1 MDRKLELYYEQPA
14 GRWEETICLGNG
26 RLGAMVWGGPIK
38 EKLGLNE
45 DSLWSGYER
54 DRTNPQAFGS
64 LEEARR
70 LIFEDRCA
78 EAEELIRR
86 EMLGEYGESY
96 LPLGNLEIVY
106 KNLEGRDVQGEA
118 SAENYRRSLD
128 LGEAVAY
135 VDFDV
140 EGVHY
145 SREMFA
151 TYPGQAILVSLR
163 ASEPVMDLDISLDSL
178 LKCRME
184 EAADGLYFKGKC
196 PEHLDPGYIR
206 EGEEAVIWGY
216 RGKRFTG
223 KIRVLE
229 GDGEV
234 SASEGH
240 LRIRGCSRTV
250 LSIEAVRPAALEGM
264 AGKGGYDAIRAA
276 HVRDYRAI
284 YDKVELY
291 LGEQIEQPTDVRLE
305 NLRAGGEDNGLFALY
320 FQYGRYLMIASSR
333 EGSFPANLQGI
344 WSWQWQAPWSSNWTT
359 NINLQMNYWPALSCG
374 LEACMEPYFS
384 FVEKLAEYG
393 EHTAAVNYHCRG
405 SVQHHNADAWYATTP
420 MGIGYGNEEGVD
432 GGVTWSMWPMGL
444 NWLAQEF
451 YHYYEYT
458 GNLEFLRQKAYPLFR
473 ASTLF
478 LVDWLVEH
486 NGRYVTCPSTSPE
499 NRYYTAQG
507 KSCCV
512 TYGSAMDLELTED
525 VFRHFLEICRILDI
539 EDPLIPEVEERLS
552 KLEPVKKG
560 SFGQILEWAG
570 EYREVEPGHRHVS
583 HLYGLYPS
591 ELWADREDMM
601 QAARISLENRL
612 KNGGGYTGWSCA
624 WIVNLFGMLK
634 DGEKAWEY
642 LHILLTRSTYPNLW
656 DAHEPFQIDGNF
668 GGIAGIANML
678 VQDRGGE
685 VTLLPA
691 LPGQFASGYAK
702 GLRIKGGKAVD
713 IAWKDG
719 KLTSSEIYEMR

>member
-1 MDRKLELYYEQPA
+1 MDKKLELYYEKPA

-26 RLGAMVWGGPIK
+26 RLGAMVWGGPGE

-54 DRTNPQAFGS
+54 DRTNPEAFER
-64 LEEARR
+64 LQEARR
-70 LIFEDRCA
+70 LIFQGKTA
-78 EAEELIRR
+78 EAEELIRGR
-86 EMLGEYGESY
+86 MLGEYGESY
-96 LPLGNLEIVY
+96 LPLGNLNIVY
-106 KNLEGRDVQGEA
+106 CNLESREKDGFA
-118 SAENYRRSLD
+118 AENYRRSLD

-135 VDFDV
+135 VDFDA

-151 TYPGQAILVSLR
+151 SYPGQAILVALG
-163 ASEPVMDLDISLDSL
+163 ASEPVMDLEISLDSL

-184 EAADGLYFKGKC
+184 EAADGLHFKGKC

-216 RGKRFTG
+216 RGKRFSG

-234 SASEGH
+234 SVSDGM

-250 LSIEAVRPAALEGM
+250 LSVEAVRPAALEGV
-264 AGKGGYDAIRAA
+264 AGEGGYDAIREA

-359 NINLQMNYWPALSCG
+359 NINLEMNYWPALSCG
-374 LEACMEPYFS
+374 LEECMEPYFS
-384 FVEKLAEYG
+384 FVERLAEHG
-393 EHTAAVNYHCRG
+393 ERTAAVNYRCRG
-405 SVQHHNADAWYATTP
+405 SVQHHNADAWCATTP
-420 MGIGYGNEEGVD
+420 MGIGYGGEEGVD
-432 GGVTWSMWPMGL
+432 GSVTWSMWPMGL
-444 NWLAQEF
+444 NWLSQEF

-458 GNLEFLRQKAYPLFR
+458 GDLEFLRQKAYPLFR
-473 ASTLF
+473 ADALF

-486 NGRYVTCPSTSPE
+486 EGRYVTCPSTSPE
-499 NRYYTAQG
+499 NRYYTPEG

-525 VFRHFLEICRILDI
+525 VFRHFLEICEILDI

-591 ELWADREDMM
+591 ELWADREDMR

-612 KNGGGYTGWSCA
+612 KNGGGHTGWSCA
-624 WIVNLFGMLK
+624 WIINLFGVLK

-642 LHILLTRSTYPNLW
+642 LHTLLTRSTYPNLW

-668 GGIAGIANML
+668 GGIAGMANML

-685 VTLLPA
+685 VMLLPA

-702 GLRIKGGKAVD
+702 GLRIKGGKVVD
-713 IAWKDG
+713 IAWEDG
-719 KLTSSEIYEMR
+719 KLVSSEIREKN

>member
-1 MDRKLELYYEQPA
+1 MDKKLELYYEKPA

-26 RLGAMVWGGPIK
+26 RLGAMVWGGPGE

-54 DRTNPQAFGS
+54 DRTNPEAFES
-64 LEEARR
+64 LQEARR
-70 LIFEDRCA
+70 LIFQGKTA
-78 EAEELIRR
+78 EAEELIRGR
-86 EMLGEYGESY
+86 MLGEYGESY
-96 LPLGNLEIVY
+96 LPLGNLNIVY
-106 KNLEGRDVQGEA
+106 RNLESREKDGLA
-118 SAENYRRSLD
+118 AENYRRSLD

-135 VDFDV
+135 VDFDA

-151 TYPGQAILVSLR
+151 SYPGQAILVALG
-163 ASEPVMDLDISLDSL
+163 ASEPVMDLEVSLDSL

-184 EAADGLYFKGKC
+184 EAADGLYFTGKC

-216 RGKRFTG
+216 RGKRFSG

-234 SASEGH
+234 SVSDGM

-264 AGKGGYDAIRAA
+264 AGEGGYDAIREA

-284 YDKVELY
+284 YDKVELH

-359 NINLQMNYWPALSCG
+359 NINLEMNYWPALSCG
-374 LEACMEPYFS
+374 LEECMEPYFS
-384 FVEKLAEYG
+384 FVERLAEHG
-393 EHTAAVNYHCRG
+393 ERTAAVNYRCRG
-405 SVQHHNADAWYATTP
+405 SVQHHNADAWCATTP
-420 MGIGYGNEEGVD
+420 MGIGYGGEEGVD
-432 GGVTWSMWPMGL
+432 GSVTWSMWPMGL
-444 NWLAQEF
+444 NWLSQEF

-458 GNLEFLRQKAYPLFR
+458 GDLEFLRQKAYPLFR
-473 ASTLF
+473 ADALF

-486 NGRYVTCPSTSPE
+486 EGRYVTCPSTSPE
-499 NRYYTAQG
+499 NRYYTPEG

-525 VFRHFLEICRILDI
+525 VFRHFLEICEILDI

-591 ELWADREDMM
+591 ELWADKEDMR

-612 KNGGGYTGWSCA
+612 KNGGGHTGWSCA
-624 WIVNLFGMLK
+624 WIINLFGVLK

-642 LHILLTRSTYPNLW
+642 LHTLLTRSTYPNLW

-668 GGIAGIANML
+668 GGIAGMANML

-685 VTLLPA
+685 VMLLPA

-702 GLRIKGGKAVD
+702 GLHIKGGKVVD
-713 IAWKDG
+713 IAWEDG
-719 KLTSSEIYEMR
+719 KLVSSEIREKN